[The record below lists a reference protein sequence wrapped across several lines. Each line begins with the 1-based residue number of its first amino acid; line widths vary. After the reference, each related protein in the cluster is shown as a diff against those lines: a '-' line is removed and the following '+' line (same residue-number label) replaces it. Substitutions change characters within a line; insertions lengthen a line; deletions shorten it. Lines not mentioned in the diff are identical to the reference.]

1 MTIGNSPLSTR
12 NRHPVATGE
21 IPEQRR
27 ILAVLV
33 LAQTMSGAGLTAGI
47 TVGALLAEEMLGST
61 GLAGVPSALFTAG
74 AALGALG
81 IGLLCARW
89 GRRPG
94 LALGYATGALG
105 SVGVV
110 VAAATGSVA
119 LLLPALVV
127 YGMGTATGLMARYAG
142 ADLASPARRGRAVS
156 AVLFATT
163 LGAVTG
169 PAATRCEVAHAW
181 GVPPLAGPFLLAAA
195 AFTATAVVLACLLRP
210 DPLRLAQAL
219 AARAAGAP
227 DEGADSGEE
236 EDVAGTDGPRAG
248 APAPAGGHDVAVGTT
263 VMILTQVV
271 MIGIMTMTP
280 VHMLAHGHGARDAGL
295 VISLHVGAMFLPSP
309 LTGLLVDRIG
319 ARWVACASG
328 PLLLAAGALAALSPA
343 GSAPAL
349 GVALVLL
356 GLGWNF
362 GLISGTAIV
371 TDALPPDRRATT
383 QGLVDVGL
391 ATAGA
396 AGSLASGLVVA
407 RDGYP
412 ALALMGGLA
421 ALLVLPVAG
430 LVLASPRTTHERSH
444 RTGRVRAVPKT
455 LRGQREGRAFGGM
468 ISATPNRTQRALA
481 KRYWLASR
489 MRRRRSPSA
498 SGARVE
504 AVAHQR
510 KDPCC

>member
-1 MTIGNSPLSTR
+1 M
-12 NRHPVATGE
+12 
-21 IPEQRR
+21 
-27 ILAVLV
+27 LV
-33 LAQTMSGAGLTAGI
+33 LAQVMSGAGLTAGI

-74 AALGALG
+74 AAVGALG
-81 IGLLCARW
+81 IGRLCTRR

-119 LLLPALVV
+119 LLFPALVV

-163 LGAVTG
+163 LGAVAG
-169 PAATRCEVAHAW
+169 PVLVTPAGEVAHAW
-181 GVPPLAGPFLLAAA
+181 GVPRLAGPFLLAAA
-195 AFTATAVVLACLLRP
+195 AFAATAVVLACLLRP
-210 DPLRLAQAL
+210 DPLRLAQEL
-219 AARAAGAP
+219 AARGAQ
-227 DEGADSGEE
+227 DRGADTGEE
-236 EDVAGTDGPRAG
+236 GDTGTGGPRAG
-248 APAPAGGHDVAVGTT
+248 AAAPAGRHDVAVGAA
-263 VMILTQVV
+263 VMVLAQVV

-280 VHMLAHGHGARDAGL
+280 VHMLAHGHSAQAAGL

-309 LTGLLVDRIG
+309 FTGLLVDRIG
-319 ARWVACASG
+319 RRWVACASG

-343 GSAPAL
+343 DSTPAL
-349 GVALVLL
+349 GAALVLL

-371 TDALPPDRRATT
+371 TDALPPDRRSTT
-383 QGLVDVGL
+383 QGLVDMGL
-391 ATAGA
+391 AVAGA
-396 AGSLASGLVVA
+396 VGSLASGPVVA

-421 ALLVLPVAG
+421 ALLVLPLAG
-430 LVLASPRTTHERSH
+430 RFPRR
-444 RTGRVRAVPKT
+444 
-455 LRGQREGRAFGGM
+455 
-468 ISATPNRTQRALA
+468 
-481 KRYWLASR
+481 ASR
-489 MRRRRSPSA
+489 TAGPTGPGGWGRC
-498 SGARVE
+498 E
-504 AVAHQR
+504 
-510 KDPCC
+510 

>member
-1 MTIGNSPLSTR
+1 MPR
-12 NRHPVATGE
+12 
-21 IPEQRR
+21 
-27 ILAVLV
+27 
-33 LAQTMSGAGLTAGI
+33 
-47 TVGALLAEEMLGST
+47 
-61 GLAGVPSALFTAG
+61 
-74 AALGALG
+74 
-81 IGLLCARW
+81 
-89 GRRPG
+89 
-94 LALGYATGALG
+94 
-105 SVGVV
+105 
-110 VAAATGSVA
+110 
-119 LLLPALVV
+119 
-127 YGMGTATGLMARYAG
+127 
-142 ADLASPARRGRAVS
+142 
-156 AVLFATT
+156 
-163 LGAVTG
+163 
-169 PAATRCEVAHAW
+169 
-181 GVPPLAGPFLLAAA
+181 LAGPFLLAAA

-210 DPLRLAQAL
+210 DPLRLAQKL
-219 AARAAGAP
+219 TARAAGAP
-227 DEGADSGEE
+227 DEGTDSGE
-236 EDVAGTDGPRAG
+236 EDVAGTAGARTGATARAG
-248 APAPAGGHDVAVGTT
+248 RHDVAVGTT

-319 ARWVACASG
+319 GRWVACASG

-349 GVALVLL
+349 GAALVLL

-396 AGSLASGLVVA
+396 VGSLASGPVVA

-430 LVLASPRTTHERSH
+430 RSLRRAPRTSGP
-444 RTGRVRAVPKT
+444 TGP
-455 LRGQREGRAFGGM
+455 GG
-468 ISATPNRTQRALA
+468 
-481 KRYWLASR
+481 
-489 MRRRRSPSA
+489 
-498 SGARVE
+498 
-504 AVAHQR
+504 
-510 KDPCC
+510 

>member
-1 MTIGNSPLSTR
+1 MTIGSSPLSTR
-12 NRHPVATGE
+12 NGHPVATDE

-33 LAQTMSGAGLTAGI
+33 LAQVMSGAGLTAGI

-74 AALGALG
+74 AALGALA
-81 IGLLCARW
+81 IGRLCTRW

-119 LLLPALVV
+119 LLFPALVV

-163 LGAVTG
+163 LGAVAG
-169 PAATRCEVAHAW
+169 PMLVTPAGEVAHAW
-181 GVPPLAGPFLLAAA
+181 GVPRLAGPFLLAAA
-195 AFTATAVVLACLLRP
+195 AFAATAVVLACLLRP
-210 DPLRLAQAL
+210 DPLRLAQEL
-219 AARAAGAP
+219 AARVVQGRDTDP
-227 DEGADSGEE
+227 GKGGS
-236 EDVAGTDGPRAG
+236 AGTDGPRDRV
-248 APAPAGGHDVAVGTT
+248 PAPAGHHDVAVGTA
-263 VMILTQVV
+263 VMVLTQVV

-280 VHMLAHGHGARDAGL
+280 VHMLAHGHTAQAAGL

-319 ARWVACASG
+319 RRWVACASG

-343 GSAPAL
+343 GSTPAL
-349 GVALVLL
+349 GAALVLL

-391 ATAGA
+391 AVAGA
-396 AGSLASGLVVA
+396 AGSLASGVVVA

-412 ALALMGGLA
+412 ALALSGGLA

-430 LVLASPRTTHERSH
+430 RFPRR
-444 RTGRVRAVPKT
+444 
-455 LRGQREGRAFGGM
+455 
-468 ISATPNRTQRALA
+468 
-481 KRYWLASR
+481 ASR
-489 MRRRRSPSA
+489 
-498 SGARVE
+498 
-504 AVAHQR
+504 VAGH
-510 KDPCC
+510 PGPGG

>member
-1 MTIGNSPLSTR
+1 M
-12 NRHPVATGE
+12 
-21 IPEQRR
+21 
-27 ILAVLV
+27 LV

-81 IGLLCARW
+81 IGRLCTRW

-163 LGAVTG
+163 PGAVTG
-169 PAATRCEVAHAW
+169 PMLVTPAGEVAHAW
-181 GVPPLAGPFLLAAA
+181 GVPRLAGPFLLAAA

-219 AARAAGAP
+219 TARAAGAP
-227 DEGADSGEE
+227 DEGTDSGEE
-236 EDVAGTDGPRAG
+236 EDVAGTDGPRTG
-248 APAPAGGHDVAVGTT
+248 APAPAGRHDVAVGTT

-280 VHMLAHGHGARDAGL
+280 VHMLAHGHGARAAGL

-319 ARWVACASG
+319 GRWVACASG
-328 PLLLAAGALAALSPA
+328 PLLPAAGALAALSPA

-356 GLGWNF
+356 GPGWNF

-396 AGSLASGLVVA
+396 VGSLASGLVVA

-412 ALALMGGLA
+412 ALALMGGPA
-421 ALLVLPVAG
+421 ALLALPVVGRFPRRA
-430 LVLASPRTTHERSH
+430 PRTSGP
-444 RTGRVRAVPKT
+444 TGPV
-455 LRGQREGRAFGGM
+455 G
-468 ISATPNRTQRALA
+468 
-481 KRYWLASR
+481 
-489 MRRRRSPSA
+489 
-498 SGARVE
+498 
-504 AVAHQR
+504 
-510 KDPCC
+510 